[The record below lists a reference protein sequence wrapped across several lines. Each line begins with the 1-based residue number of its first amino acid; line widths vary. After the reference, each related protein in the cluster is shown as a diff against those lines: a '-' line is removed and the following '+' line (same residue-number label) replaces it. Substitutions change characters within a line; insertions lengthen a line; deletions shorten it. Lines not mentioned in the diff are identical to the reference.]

1 MIFAKLQK
9 GSLYSTD
16 ELIFFQRQ
24 VLVGK
29 PGRFAAFS
37 SPPITT
43 WRQSAYD
50 AAIGRSG
57 VATGVCRHNAEPTAG
72 GTAATPTEHKLHRTV
87 VAENGDD
94 DAQFTDDVARSDYPA
109 TASAVFSTTA
119 AISNSR
125 QVTT

>member
-1 MIFAKLQK
+1 
-9 GSLYSTD
+9 
-16 ELIFFQRQ
+16 
-24 VLVGK
+24 VGK

-43 WRQSAYD
+43 WRQSAND

-57 VATGVCRHNAEPTAG
+57 VATGVNRHNAEPSG
-72 GTAATPTEHKLHRTV
+72 SAATPAEYKLHRTA

-94 DAQFTDDVARSDYPA
+94 DDAKFTDDVVRSAFPA
-109 TASAVFSTTA
+109 TATAVFSPA